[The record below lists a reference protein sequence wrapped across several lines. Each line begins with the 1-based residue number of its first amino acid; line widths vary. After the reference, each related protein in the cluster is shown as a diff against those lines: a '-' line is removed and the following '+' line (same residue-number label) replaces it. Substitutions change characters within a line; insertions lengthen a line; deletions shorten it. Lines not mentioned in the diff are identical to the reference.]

1 MPLAYVSLSKE
12 AFALFFYSV
21 FLRLPAR
28 PARRGDPPTD
38 TDGPYIFTDLHIKT
52 LLASRRFL
60 FAVLLLILT
69 RAYKCLVAPSQPP
82 AIVHR
87 RPNPLSTNIVCA
99 WVHSII
105 LVPKHSRTTIN
116 KFTCLRQLADHSRPS
131 YSPGRQ
137 EFMSRPLFGPVPPP
151 IPYGRKPPE
160 PPRRPSLADTA
171 EIMSVNA
178 VYYPNYRAYR
188 GETPATLNYKCI
200 SHVYYA
206 YAHVNPDGFVF
217 LSDELAD
224 GTMEVDGVN
233 GCLGSF
239 MVLKDKFPHLKVLL
253 SIGGVDSSQS
263 FRILSETAARR
274 DNFARSANLLVRE
287 ARLDGID
294 IDWQHPDD
302 AQQGSNFLSLLATVR
317 LYLPSEDYM
326 VVVPLP
332 TNSWALQHIDLPKIQ
347 EYVDLVNLMAYDF
360 SGPWRPTAGHHAQ
373 LYRAQE
379 GENSGSAA
387 VEHILSTGFP
397 AKKILLGIPVYGRS
411 FIGAEAPGDQYHSN
425 GGEDGIFEYKALP
438 RPGTQEV
445 VDAERCAAVCV
456 GGDGG
461 FVTYDNP
468 DTVAMKGRYCKE
480 QGLGGLFYWT
490 GTADITN
497 GPRSLVE
504 SGFRALHG
512 S

>member
-1 MPLAYVSLSKE
+1 
-12 AFALFFYSV
+12 
-21 FLRLPAR
+21 
-28 PARRGDPPTD
+28 
-38 TDGPYIFTDLHIKT
+38 
-52 LLASRRFL
+52 
-60 FAVLLLILT
+60 
-69 RAYKCLVAPSQPP
+69 
-82 AIVHR
+82 
-87 RPNPLSTNIVCA
+87 
-99 WVHSII
+99 
-105 LVPKHSRTTIN
+105 
-116 KFTCLRQLADHSRPS
+116 
-131 YSPGRQ
+131 
-137 EFMSRPLFGPVPPP
+137 MSRPLFGPVPPP

-206 YAHVNPDGFVF
+206 YAHVNPDGF

>member
-1 MPLAYVSLSKE
+1 
-12 AFALFFYSV
+12 
-21 FLRLPAR
+21 
-28 PARRGDPPTD
+28 
-38 TDGPYIFTDLHIKT
+38 
-52 LLASRRFL
+52 
-60 FAVLLLILT
+60 
-69 RAYKCLVAPSQPP
+69 
-82 AIVHR
+82 
-87 RPNPLSTNIVCA
+87 
-99 WVHSII
+99 
-105 LVPKHSRTTIN
+105 
-116 KFTCLRQLADHSRPS
+116 
-131 YSPGRQ
+131 
-137 EFMSRPLFGPVPPP
+137 MSRPPFGPVPPP
-151 IPYGRKPPE
+151 IPYGRNPPE

-206 YAHVNPDGFVF
+206 YAHVNADGFVF

-239 MVLKDKFPHLKVLL
+239 MVLKKQHPHLKVLL
-253 SIGGVDSSQS
+253 SIGGADSSQS

-274 DNFARSANLLVRE
+274 DNFAKSANLLVRE

-317 LYLPSEDYM
+317 LYLPSEDFM

-332 TNSWALQHIDLPKIQ
+332 TNSWALQHIDLPKIE
-347 EYVDLVNLMAYDF
+347 EYVDLVNLTAYDF

-387 VEHILSTGFP
+387 VEHILATGFP

-411 FIGAEAPGDQYHSN
+411 FIGAAAPGDQYHSN

-445 VDAERCAAVCV
+445 VDRERCAAVCV

-468 DTVAMKGRYCKE
+468 ETVAMKGRYCKE

>member
-1 MPLAYVSLSKE
+1 M
-12 AFALFFYSV
+12 
-21 FLRLPAR
+21 
-28 PARRGDPPTD
+28 
-38 TDGPYIFTDLHIKT
+38 
-52 LLASRRFL
+52 
-60 FAVLLLILT
+60 
-69 RAYKCLVAPSQPP
+69 
-82 AIVHR
+82 
-87 RPNPLSTNIVCA
+87 
-99 WVHSII
+99 
-105 LVPKHSRTTIN
+105 SRT
-116 KFTCLRQLADHSRPS
+116 P
-131 YSPGRQ
+131 
-137 EFMSRPLFGPVPPP
+137 FGPVPPP
-151 IPYGRKPPE
+151 IPYGRKLPE

-206 YAHVNPDGFVF
+206 YAHVNADGF

-239 MVLKDKFPHLKVLL
+239 MVLKNKYPHLKVLL

-317 LYLPSEDYM
+317 LYLPLEDYT

-332 TNSWALQHIDLPKIQ
+332 TNSWALQHIDLPKIE
-347 EYVDLVNLMAYDF
+347 EYVDLVNLTAYDF

-411 FIGAEAPGDQYHSN
+411 FIGATAPGDQYHSN
-425 GGEDGIFEYKALP
+425 GGDDGIFEYKALP

-445 VDAERCAAVCV
+445 VDTERCAAVCV

-468 DTVAMKGRYCKE
+468 ETVAMKGRYCKE
-480 QGLGGLFYWT
+480 QGLGVSLPLLLSPMLSLAFGRCMDRDGNLGIAIVAPHTLEASGGDVELGLGFWSGDGSGSYWERVNLPRLFPDRST
-490 GTADITN
+490 PPPPTAMPVTSVPCLKADPPVRHPQRCNAGLRRYGASPPATPLAP
-497 GPRSLVE
+497 PRSPVPSLPPCTLDE
-504 SGFRALHG
+504 
-512 S
+512 

>member
-1 MPLAYVSLSKE
+1 M
-12 AFALFFYSV
+12 
-21 FLRLPAR
+21 
-28 PARRGDPPTD
+28 
-38 TDGPYIFTDLHIKT
+38 
-52 LLASRRFL
+52 
-60 FAVLLLILT
+60 
-69 RAYKCLVAPSQPP
+69 
-82 AIVHR
+82 
-87 RPNPLSTNIVCA
+87 
-99 WVHSII
+99 
-105 LVPKHSRTTIN
+105 SRT
-116 KFTCLRQLADHSRPS
+116 P
-131 YSPGRQ
+131 
-137 EFMSRPLFGPVPPP
+137 FGPVPPP

-206 YAHVNPDGFVF
+206 YAHVNADGF

-239 MVLKDKFPHLKVLL
+239 MVLKEKFPHLKVLL

-274 DNFARSANLLVRE
+274 DNFAKSANLLVRE

-302 AQQGSNFLSLLATVR
+302 EQQGSNFLSLLATVR
-317 LYLPSEDYM
+317 LYLPSEEYM

-332 TNSWALQHIDLPKIQ
+332 TNSWALQHIDLPKIE
-347 EYVDLVNLMAYDF
+347 EYVDLVNLTAYDF

-411 FIGAEAPGDQYHSN
+411 FIGAAAPGDQYHSN

-445 VDAERCAAVCV
+445 VDTERCAAVCV

-468 DTVAMKGRYCKE
+468 ETVAMKGRYCKE

-490 GTADITN
+490 GTADIPN